1 MVACT
6 VCVEKGSSGMNHNK
20 RIFALGFF
28 DGVHLGHQ
36 ALLAECVRLAEAMEA
51 QTAAITFEHHPQS
64 MFSTQVPPLLSTL
77 SDRLRLLQR
86 YGIGHVRTFPVTPE
100 VMGKPWREF
109 LLELME
115 AGAVG
120 FVCGDD
126 FRFGRGGAGNA
137 GALREFCRE
146 RQMPCVI
153 VPEQSLNGIRIS
165 SSYIRRQITG
175 GDMATAVRFLGH
187 GHMLTGTVVT
197 GRRLGHRLGFPT
209 ANIELPAEVV
219 CPRHGVY
226 ACRAFVGEKSYM
238 AVCNVG
244 SRPTVQGHQV
254 RTETWLLD
262 FSGDLYGQAVT
273 LEFLWFLRP
282 EQRFE
287 SVDVLK
293 EAVLQDAENTRR
305 FFEKT

>member
-1 MVACT
+1 M
-6 VCVEKGSSGMNHNK
+6 KQK
-20 RIFALGFF
+20 RVFALGFF

-36 ALLAECVRLAEAMEA
+36 ALLSECARLARELGAH
-51 QTAAITFEHHPQS
+51 TAAITFMEHPRS
-64 MFSTQVPPLLSTL
+64 LFAPAPPLISTL
-77 SDRLRLLQR
+77 TDRRMLLRR
-86 YGIGHVRTFPVTPE
+86 YGVEHIYAFPVTRE
-100 VMGKPWREF
+100 VMGRNWQEF

-115 AGAVG
+115 YGAAG
-120 FVCGDD
+120 FVCGQD
-126 FRFGRGGAGNA
+126 FRFGSRAEGDAEK
-137 GALREFCRE
+137 LRQFCRE
-146 RQMPCVI
+146 RNIPCVI

-165 SSYIRRQITG
+165 SSYIRRQIES

-197 GRRLGHRLGFPT
+197 GRKLGHRLGFPT
-209 ANIELPAEVV
+209 ANIELPENVIV
-219 CPRHGVY
+219 PRHGVY

-262 FSGDLYGQAVT
+262 FSGDLYGQSVT

-282 EQRFE
+282 EQRFQ
-287 SVDVLK
+287 SLDALK
-293 EAVLQDAENTRR
+293 TAVLQDAENTRN
-305 FFEKT
+305 FFVKT

>member
-1 MVACT
+1 M
-6 VCVEKGSSGMNHNK
+6 KQK

-36 ALLAECVRLAEAMEA
+36 ALLAECARLAREMGVH
-51 QTAAITFEHHPQS
+51 TAAITFQSHPQS
-64 MFSTQVPPLLSTL
+64 LFSSQVPPLLSTL
-77 SDRLRLLQR
+77 QDRDRLLRR
-86 YGIGHVRTFPVTPE
+86 YGVEHIYAFGVVPE
-100 VMGKPWREF
+100 VMSMPWHDFLEKLVEF
-109 LLELME
+109 
-115 AGAVG
+115 GAAG

-126 FRFGRGGAGNA
+126 FRFGSRGEGNA
-137 GALREFCRE
+137 ELLRQFGRE
-146 RQMPCVI
+146 RQIPCII
-153 VPEQSLNGIRIS
+153 VPEQTLDGVRIS
-165 SSYIRRQITG
+165 SSYIRRQIES
-175 GDMATAVRFLGH
+175 GDMATAVRYLGH

-197 GRRLGHRLGFPT
+197 GRKLGHKLGFPT
-209 ANIELPAEVV
+209 ANIELPEGVIV
-219 CPRHGVY
+219 PRHGVY

-244 SRPTVQGHQV
+244 SRPTVHGHQV

-273 LEFLWFLRP
+273 LEFFFFLRP

-287 SVDVLK
+287 SLEVLK